1 MRLSKPSTFKKAAS
15 QQAAPPQA
23 PAIPAATVAPDQ
35 PLGSKVS
42 HAIQRLE
49 SSVTRMA
56 QRQPHVK
63 YSFDNLWE
71 EVQEGRKELAQIVKR
86 LQELEGQG

>member
-1 MRLSKPSTFKKAAS
+1 MRLSKPSSFKKAVDQQVDQSAPAAS
-15 QQAAPPQA
+15 VVTAAP
-23 PAIPAATVAPDQ
+23 IQ

-42 HAIQRLE
+42 HALQRLE

-71 EVQEGRKELAQIVKR
+71 EVQEGRKELAQIIKR

>member
-1 MRLSKPSTFKKAAS
+1 MRLSKPSNFKKSAS
-15 QQAAPPQA
+15 LQAEQPAPAAP
-23 PAIPAATVAPDQ
+23 IATVAPA
-35 PLGSKVS
+35 PPIGSKVS

-63 YSFDNLWE
+63 YSFDSLWE